1 MNAGELAVDD
11 RRDGEGRRRKRTET
25 LLLLG
30 CCFLVFGGLA
40 TGVGVVFWMCAN
52 C

>member
-1 MNAGELAVDD
+1 MDD

-30 CCFLVFGGLA
+30 YFVLVFGGLA
-40 TGVGVVFWMCAN
+40 TGVGVVFWICAN